1 MSYSTK
7 VGVRAKQMQGK
18 GGGGVEEETPARM
31 QTERGYVISNKQSNF
46 SSQIRMLPFPI
57 N

>member
-1 MSYSTK
+1 
-7 VGVRAKQMQGK
+7 MQGK
-18 GGGGVEEETPARM
+18 GGGGGVEEETPAHM

>member
-1 MSYSTK
+1 
-7 VGVRAKQMQGK
+7 MQGK
-18 GGGGVEEETPARM
+18 GGGWGGVEEETPARM

-46 SSQIRMLPFPI
+46 SSQIRTLPFPI